1 MTGSQAYLIDKMSEL
16 VLRESSVSSL
26 ESLDDEFD
34 NIDYLNVKL
43 ANLKK
48 MTKSKSLVD

>member
-34 NIDYLNVKL
+34 NIDYLNGKL

-48 MTKSKSLVD
+48 MT